1 MSEIFILNMLFLQ
14 HGVKYEGQEQVS
26 IKLFVF
32 TTNVIYQ
39 CQKQTIVWFQEC
51 FPLLYM
57 QPEETTTVVLM
68 EICRLDGFIGI
79 ILLTVDNV

>member
-26 IKLFVF
+26 IKLCFF
-32 TTNVIYQ
+32 CTTNVMYQ

-68 EICRLDGFIGI
+68 EMCRLDGFIGI
-79 ILLTVDNV
+79 I